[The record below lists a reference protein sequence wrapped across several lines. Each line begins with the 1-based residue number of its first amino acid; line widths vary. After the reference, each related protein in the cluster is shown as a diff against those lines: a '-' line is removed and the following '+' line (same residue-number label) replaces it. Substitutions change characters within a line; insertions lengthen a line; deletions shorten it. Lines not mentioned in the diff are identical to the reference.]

1 MTKTLVLVVDRDDDF
16 GAKGGVKTPLIG
28 IDNAAV
34 AAIDLGIVD
43 PEDSDVNA
51 LLAAINIYKELHDD
65 GKDVEIALICG
76 DKKVG
81 HKSDSAL
88 VDELEIVIDQV
99 RPDRAILVG
108 DGAEDE
114 YVYPIISSR
123 VQIDS
128 VKRVFVKQAPGVEGT
143 LYILSKML
151 SDPQKRRRFLAPI
164 GALLCMIAFIYI
176 IQGAYAYSVTGA
188 ESYIYQLSSPIVIF
202 ILGGMVLLYAFS
214 TIDVIVDYVTSW
226 SKYVRSGNLLAA
238 FTVLAI
244 ALFIGGIILGMYA
257 VRSDMDNSIFYIA
270 LLFVMNC
277 MWPIVFAH
285 FFRDFGRMLNDYISD
300 KKVARSFMV
309 GTVNTFGIA
318 FIIQGGLDFIRNYMG
333 YGSVDYLIVIL
344 EVVVGIGLV
353 VVAGLI
359 QASFNKYFKLMAEGA
374 DTDAVQ

>member
-1 MTKTLVLVVDRDDDF
+1 VTKTLVLVVDRDDDF
-16 GAKGGVKTPLIG
+16 GAKGGVETPLIG

>member
-16 GAKGGVKTPLIG
+16 GAKGGVETPLIG

>member
-1 MTKTLVLVVDRDDDF
+1 VTKTLVLVVDRDDDF
-16 GAKGGVKTPLIG
+16 GVKGGVKTPLIG
-28 IDNAAV
+28 IDEAAV

-65 GKDVEIALICG
+65 GRDVEIALICG
-76 DKKVG
+76 DQKVG

-88 VDELEIVIDQV
+88 VDQLEIVIDQIK
-99 RPDRAILVG
+99 PDRAILVG

-123 VQIDS
+123 VRIDS

-151 SDPQKRRRFLAPI
+151 ADPQKKKRFLAPI
-164 GALLCMIAFIYI
+164 GAFLCMIAFIYV
-176 IQGAYAYSVTGA
+176 IQGIYAYLITGNG
-188 ESYIYQLSSPIVIF
+188 SYIYQLSSPIVIM
-202 ILGGMVLLYAFS
+202 ILGGMILLYAFNVM
-214 TIDVIVDYVTSW
+214 DVVVDYITSW
-226 SKYVRSGNLLAA
+226 SRYVRSGNIMAA

-244 ALFIGGIILGMYA
+244 ALSICGIVLGAYA
-257 VRSDMDNSIFYIA
+257 VRSDMDNSIFYIL
-270 LLFVMNC
+270 LLFVINA

-285 FFRDFGRMLNDYISD
+285 FMKDFGKMLNDYIST

-309 GTVNTFGIA
+309 GTINTFGVA
-318 FIIQGGLDFIRNYMG
+318 FVIQGGLDFIRNYMG
-333 YGSVDYLIVIL
+333 YGSVDYVIVIL
-344 EVVVGIGLV
+344 EVLVGIGLV
-353 VVAGLI
+353 IMAGLI
-359 QASFNKYFKLMAEGA
+359 QASFNRYFKSVAEGA

>member
-1 MTKTLVLVVDRDDDF
+1 VTKTLVLVVDRDDDF

-300 KKVARSFMV
+300 KRVARSFMV

>member
-1 MTKTLVLVVDRDDDF
+1 VTKTLVLVVDRDDDF